1 MTLCGYKHRLPL
13 KRSAAVR
20 TSLLNLGMP
29 CCCVTS
35 LACYPG
41 ASPAPDPDLYSVFAS
56 NLKNGALAYIY
67 DPFLHLGRSK
77 YRQKEKRIKIFEL
90 GGGEAGWNKSL
101 KKQGNSTKKTH
112 GYGRAHSRTTVFM
125 QFWQRCHQHFFK
137 WQIEKHCTSFIFI
150 HCAWRLFSMSSVF
163 GISTSHQRMRFSRRN
178 DNGERESVTVSR
190 QRVAGPS

>member
-90 GGGEAGWNKSL
+90 GGGEAG
-101 KKQGNSTKKTH
+101 
-112 GYGRAHSRTTVFM
+112 
-125 QFWQRCHQHFFK
+125 C
-137 WQIEKHCTSFIFI
+137 
-150 HCAWRLFSMSSVF
+150 
-163 GISTSHQRMRFSRRN
+163 
-178 DNGERESVTVSR
+178 
-190 QRVAGPS
+190 